1 MVWGKTIEE
10 HDQRLQ
16 AALDRTK
23 MIGMTLNPDKCKF
36 RVTEVTYLG
45 HKLTG
50 EGVQPDQT
58 KIEAII
64 NMPAPQDKPGVQ
76 RLLGMANYLAK
87 FIPGMSEITAPLRE
101 LLKKQVT
108 WHWAAKH
115 QAAFEKIK
123 EILSTDRVLRYYDV
137 TKPVVLQTDASSK
150 GLGAVLL
157 QDGFPVAYASRTM
170 TTTQER
176 YAQIEKELLAV
187 VFACERFH
195 QYIYGKTVE
204 VHSDHKP
211 LENILKKP
219 LGAAP
224 ARLQR
229 MLLRLQKYDINLIYK
244 QGKLLKVAD
253 TLSRAQL
260 AETAEEI
267 SERDMKSQVHLL
279 YANLP
284 CSSEILEEVRH
295 ETDRDPVS
303 QKIIQILRV
312 GWPQSKKALPDDLKE
327 YWNHK
332 LGLSENQGII
342 LKDQRILI
350 PLALRR
356 KILDKL
362 HQGHQGIEKTKQP
375 ARQTVFWPRINADI
389 EELVSKC
396 SHCQELRNDNP
407 KEPLI
412 PRAIPLYPWQVVG
425 TDIFH
430 RQNKDYL
437 LVVDYYSRYWEVVRL
452 GSMKAEY
459 VITELKKIFSRH

>member
-1 MVWGKTIEE
+1 MQVSCNRG
-10 HDQRLQ
+10 
-16 AALDRTK
+16 
-23 MIGMTLNPDKCKF
+23 
-36 RVTEVTYLG
+36 VTYLG

-50 EGVQPDQT
+50 EGLQPDQT

-64 NMPAPQDKPGVQ
+64 GMPAPQDKLGVQ
-76 RLLGMANYLAK
+76 RLLAMVNYLAK
-87 FIPGMSEITAPLRE
+87 FIPGMSEITALLRE
-101 LLKKQVT
+101 LLKKHVP
-108 WHWAAKH
+108 WHWTANH

-244 QGKLLKVAD
+244 PGKLLKVAD

-267 SERDMKSQVHLL
+267 SEQDMKSQVHLL

-284 CSSEILEEVRH
+284 CSSEILEEVSQ
-295 ETDRDPVS
+295 ET
-303 QKIIQILRV
+303 
-312 GWPQSKKALPDDLKE
+312 A
-327 YWNHK
+327 
-332 LGLSENQGII
+332 
-342 LKDQRILI
+342 
-350 PLALRR
+350 
-356 KILDKL
+356 
-362 HQGHQGIEKTKQP
+362 
-375 ARQTVFWPRINADI
+375 
-389 EELVSKC
+389 
-396 SHCQELRNDNP
+396 
-407 KEPLI
+407 
-412 PRAIPLYPWQVVG
+412 
-425 TDIFH
+425 
-430 RQNKDYL
+430 
-437 LVVDYYSRYWEVVRL
+437 
-452 GSMKAEY
+452 
-459 VITELKKIFSRH
+459 